1 MKKLFFLTVGFIF
14 LSCNRNGN
22 NSNNIQNQQDN
33 IVQNVESSE
42 SSFRMMKG
50 SNLLDAIY
58 YESIKN
64 DEKLKQIDE
73 KINLIEKQSREL
85 ISQKDEIINKSNE
98 YYSDADLEARSIND
112 SILRKQILSLLE
124 NSSEK
129 YNLKLKSIKNAISQ
143 IKANNIK
150 MKNFYSTF
158 KIKRTLPE
166 IEKFQKQNPISEDD
180 LNKLI
185 KQQELLIDNVKQL
198 K

>member
-22 NSNNIQNQQDN
+22 NSDNIQNQQDN
-33 IVQNVESSE
+33 IVQNVESSS
-42 SSFRMMKG
+42 SSFRFKRG

-98 YYSDADLEARSIND
+98 YYSDADLEAKSIND
-112 SILRKQILSLLE
+112 SILRRQILSLLQ

-129 YNLKLKSIKNAISQ
+129 YNLKLKSIKNAIAQ
-143 IKANNIK
+143 IKANNNK
-150 MKNFYSTF
+150 MENFYSAF

-185 KQQELLIDNVKQL
+185 KQQELLIENVKQL

>member
-14 LSCNRNGN
+14 FSCNRNGN
-22 NSNNIQNQQDN
+22 NSNNVQNQQDN

-85 ISQKDEIINKSNE
+85 ISQKDEIINKSSE

-129 YNLKLKSIKNAISQ
+129 YNLKLKSIKNAIVQ
-143 IKANNIK
+143 IKANNNK
-150 MKNFYSTF
+150 MENFYSAF

-185 KQQELLIDNVKQL
+185 KQQELLIENVNQL

>member
-22 NSNNIQNQQDN
+22 NSNDINNQQDN

-129 YNLKLKSIKNAISQ
+129 YNLKLKSIKNAIAQ
-143 IKANNIK
+143 IKANNNK
-150 MKNFYSTF
+150 MENFYSAF

-185 KQQELLIDNVKQL
+185 KQQELLIENVKQL